1 MTETHKMN
9 TGTILAD
16 ATGLYLAEK
25 GEAFDST
32 HYFILPCFY
41 NDDCAIVA
49 RTNDGNVIYTKY
61 KRNGK
66 KLSNVTLLEEAEYRK
81 AIS

>member
-16 ATGLYLAEK
+16 ATGLYLAEN
-25 GEAFDST
+25 GEAFDERR
-32 HYFILPCFY
+32 YFSLPCY
-41 NDDCAIVA
+41 YDEDCAIVA
-49 RTNDGNVIYTKY
+49 RENDGNVIYARY
-61 KRNGK
+61 ERNGR
-66 KLSNVTLLEEAEYRK
+66 KLSNITLMESAEYLK